1 MRLLVWRA
9 LLAAGLAL
17 ALVLAIQL
25 GQQVLECQAVL
36 GAPQSPWQA
45 MRPEQEDLVMMG
57 TDYVEYHCGKAMPH
71 IFVGG
76 VPLSCTTLMHVM
88 LDAHLEVRCGEE
100 TRIIPQAMRQAWSK
114 SRGEKLRLDE
124 ASVTD
129 QALEATMQ
137 AFILEVIAKHGQP
150 AGILCNKDPFTLKS
164 SVCLS
169 RLFPNSKS
177 LLMV

>member
-36 GAPQSPWQA
+36 GAPQNPWQA

-88 LDAHLEVRCGEE
+88 LA
-100 TRIIPQAMRQAWSK
+100 SS
-114 SRGEKLRLDE
+114 SRSFSPRDL
-124 ASVTD
+124 D
-129 QALEATMQ
+129 QA
-137 AFILEVIAKHGQP
+137 
-150 AGILCNKDPFTLKS
+150 
-164 SVCLS
+164 
-169 RLFPNSKS
+169 
-177 LLMV
+177 